1 MDGVF
6 YINKPK
12 NMTSFDVVA
21 QIRKKTKQKAVGH
34 TGTLDPNAE
43 GLLIIL
49 LGKSCKC
56 LPYCEHDR
64 KEYIGTMKFG
74 IKTDTAD
81 IWGKTISE
89 KAINPI
95 DKEEFLLILNSFV
108 GESTQIPPMVSS
120 IKVDGKKLIDY
131 HREGKRVELKPRK
144 IIIHELECLSFG
156 EEIKLRA
163 CVSSGTYIRTLCED
177 IAEKTGNIG
186 TMTALVRTKIGPIS
200 LDQSLNL
207 AEIDE
212 HTPAHTLYEVLQGT
226 LPIIEVNSVD
236 YVKQGKQLHLN
247 CDEDIVLLSN
257 QGELLAAYEKCDEHT
272 YRCKRGLW

>member
-1 MDGVF
+1 MDGVL

-21 QIRKKTKQKAVGH
+21 QIRKKMKQKSVGH

-49 LGKSCKC
+49 LGKACKC

-64 KEYIGTMKFG
+64 KEYICTMKFG
-74 IKTDTAD
+74 LETDTAD
-81 IWGKTISE
+81 IWGEIVKQKPITPISKTAFENVLTS
-89 KAINPI
+89 
-95 DKEEFLLILNSFV
+95 FL

-131 HREGKRVELKPRK
+131 HREGKTVELKPRK
-144 IIIHELECLSFG
+144 IIIYELECLFFG
-156 EEIKLRA
+156 DEIKLRA

-177 IAEKTGNIG
+177 ISKKTGNIG
-186 TMTALVRTKIGPIS
+186 TMTSLVRTKIGPIS
-200 LDQSLNL
+200 LSQAINL
-207 AEIDE
+207 DDVHE
-212 HTPAHTLYEVLQGT
+212 HTSIHTLYDVLQGI
-226 LPIIEVNSVD
+226 LPIIEVNSVEE
-236 YVKQGKQLHLN
+236 VKQGKQLRLN
-247 CDEDIVLLSN
+247 CDDEIVLLSN
-257 QGELLAAYEKCDEHT
+257 QGELLAAYEKSEQHT